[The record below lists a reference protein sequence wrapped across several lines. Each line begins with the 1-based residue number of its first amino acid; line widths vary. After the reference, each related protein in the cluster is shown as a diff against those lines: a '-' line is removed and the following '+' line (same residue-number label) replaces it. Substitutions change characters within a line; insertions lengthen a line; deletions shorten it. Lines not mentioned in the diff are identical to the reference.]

1 MIKIILLSLFLII
14 CNINAEEQTVENQ
27 NFSEEIFEQIE
38 PNADCLILEDENSI
52 ICKFEVTRTS
62 YDKQIKIEWISPS
75 GELSRERDMIIPAGH
90 GSIYDYRYING
101 RELGFWT
108 FKVVLEDGKNY
119 STQFELK

>member
-1 MIKIILLSLFLII
+1 MIRIIFLSLFLII
-14 CNINAEEQTVENQ
+14 CNINAEEQTIENQ
-27 NFSEEIFEQIE
+27 DFPEEIFEEIE

-52 ICKFEVTRTS
+52 ICKFEATRTRV
-62 YDKQIKIEWISPS
+62 DKQIKIEWISPT
-75 GELSRERDMIIPAGH
+75 GEISRQRDMIIPAGH

-108 FKVVLEDGKNY
+108 FKITLENEKSY